1 MKRSEIVNQLM
12 NEGFS
17 EKTLAQLSDKQLN
30 GLAERI
36 LGEQVTPMP
45 PKQPALKIG
54 PKGGELPPSPKG
66 YTISQNPTDKSIIAV
81 AKESEVS
88 EELKGNQKKIDK
100 NHNGKIDAQDFKILK
115 GQKKKGDVN
124 ELLRFY
130 DDDGNPI
137 KNKKGEQD
145 AVSTKDKDFEKKVK
159 TKKSEKNKEDK
170 KSSSEV
176 SEVKTWIKGL
186 VENEKFHSFTS
197 KNEIMDLIQAKLN
210 EGEKHEYGPNVKTGH
225 NGLPEFMTYDAIKSS
240 APTTKP
246 APTKPKVDPGT
257 KPKTPYQPGPGKN
270 PKPKAGLRNLP
281 ENEVTELDHQELTTS
296 DRFEKL
302 RTALAKNTNVSVA
315 YVKKDGTVRHMLVK
329 RFMSSYVP
337 SDREKSEKQM
347 NINQNHDVKRVID
360 VNAYI
365 KGLRETNGD
374 KELAAKKAWR
384 TINLRDVL
392 GFMVKGEFID
402 LRDENE
408 IQQRF
413 GDDVNNS
420 LTKSMVNAMQA
431 EENNAE
437 MEVA

>member
-1 MKRSEIVNQLM
+1 MKRSQIVAQLM

-17 EKTLAQLSDKQLN
+17 EKTLAQLNDKQLN

-36 LGEQVTPMP
+36 LGEAITTTA
-45 PKQPALKIG
+45 KALSKSPDLQNLAKTQDI
-54 PKGGELPPSPKG
+54 KLVGE
-66 YTISQNPTDKSIIAV
+66 TETN
-81 AKESEVS
+81 

-115 GQKKKGDVN
+115 GQKKK
-124 ELLRFY
+124 
-130 DDDGNPI
+130 
-137 KNKKGEQD
+137 K
-145 AVSTKDKDFEKKVK
+145 
-159 TKKSEKNKEDK
+159 
-170 KSSSEV
+170 EV
-176 SEVKTWIKGL
+176 SEVKSWVKGL

-197 KNEIMDLIQAKLN
+197 KNEIMDLIKTKLT
-210 EGEKHEYGPNVKTGH
+210 ESEKHEYGPNVKTGH

-246 APTKPKVDPGT
+246 APTKPKVEPGT

-281 ENEVTELDHQELTTS
+281 ENEVMELDHQELKTS
-296 DRFEKL
+296 ERFEAL

-329 RFMSSYVP
+329 RYMSSYVP
-337 SDREKSEKQM
+337 SEREKSEKQM

-365 KGLRETNGD
+365 KGLKETNGD

-392 GFMVKGEFID
+392 GFMVKGQFMD

-413 GDDVNNS
+413 GDEVNNS
-420 LTKSMVNAMQA
+420 LTKSMVSAMQA
-431 EENNAE
+431 AENNAE

>member
-1 MKRSEIVNQLM
+1 MKRSEIVNQLI

-36 LGEQVTPMP
+36 LGEAITTTA
-45 PKQPALKIG
+45 KALSKSADLQNLAKTQDI
-54 PKGGELPPSPKG
+54 KLVGE
-66 YTISQNPTDKSIIAV
+66 TETN
-81 AKESEVS
+81 

-115 GQKKKGDVN
+115 GQKKETN
-124 ELLRFY
+124 EEKPSAGLS
-130 DDDGNPI
+130 
-137 KNKKGEQD
+137 KEKKSEVVKKAKKGED
-145 AVSTKDKDFEKKVK
+145 IGKKGKGFEKIVK
-159 TKKSEKNKEDK
+159 KAKESGAKDPEAVAGAAMWKNIKREHKETKNW
-170 KSSSEV
+170 V
-176 SEVKTWIKGL
+176 KGL

-197 KNEIMDLIQAKLN
+197 KNEIMDLIQTKLN
-210 EGEKHEYGPNVKTGH
+210 EGEKHQYGPNVKTGH

-257 KPKTPYQPGPGKN
+257 KPKTPYEPGPGKN

-337 SDREKSEKQM
+337 SDREKTEKQM

-365 KGLRETNGD
+365 KGLRETNGN

>member
-1 MKRSEIVNQLM
+1 MKRSQIVAQLM

-17 EKTLAQLSDKQLN
+17 EKTLAQLNDKQLN

-36 LGEQVTPMP
+36 LGEAITTTA
-45 PKQPALKIG
+45 KALSKSPDLQNLAKTQDI
-54 PKGGELPPSPKG
+54 KLVGE
-66 YTISQNPTDKSIIAV
+66 TETN
-81 AKESEVS
+81 

-115 GQKKKGDVN
+115 GQKKKKEVKEEKPSAGLSKEKKSEVV
-124 ELLRFY
+124 
-130 DDDGNPI
+130 
-137 KNKKGEQD
+137 KKAKKGED
-145 AVSTKDKDFEKKVK
+145 IGKKGKGFEKIADKA
-159 TKKSEKNKEDK
+159 SEKYGSKEK
-170 KSSSEV
+170 GEKVAAAAMWKNIKRENT
-176 SEVKTWIKGL
+176 EVKSWVKGL

-197 KNEIMDLIQAKLN
+197 KNEIMDLIQTKLT
-210 EGEKHEYGPNVKTGH
+210 ESEKHEYGPNVKTGH

-246 APTKPKVDPGT
+246 APTKPKVEPGT
-257 KPKTPYQPGPGKN
+257 KPKTPYEPGPGKN

-281 ENEVTELDHQELTTS
+281 ENEVMELDHQELKTS
-296 DRFEKL
+296 ERFEAL

-329 RFMSSYVP
+329 RYMSSYVP
-337 SDREKSEKQM
+337 SEREKSEKQM

-365 KGLRETNGD
+365 KGLKETNGD

-392 GFMVKGEFID
+392 GFMVKGQFMD

-413 GDDVNNS
+413 GDEVNNS

-431 EENNAE
+431 AENNAE

>member
-1 MKRSEIVNQLM
+1 MKRSQIVAQLM

-17 EKTLAQLSDKQLN
+17 EKTLAQLNDKQLN

-36 LGEQVTPMP
+36 LGEAITTTA
-45 PKQPALKIG
+45 KALSKSPDLQNLAKTQDI
-54 PKGGELPPSPKG
+54 KLVGE
-66 YTISQNPTDKSIIAV
+66 TETN
-81 AKESEVS
+81 

-115 GQKKKGDVN
+115 GQKKKKESHKTN
-124 ELLRFY
+124 
-130 DDDGNPI
+130 
-137 KNKKGEQD
+137 
-145 AVSTKDKDFEKKVK
+145 EKK
-159 TKKSEKNKEDK
+159 
-170 KSSSEV
+170 EV
-176 SEVKTWIKGL
+176 SEVKSWVKGL

-197 KNEIMDLIQAKLN
+197 KNEIMDLIKTKLT
-210 EGEKHEYGPNVKTGH
+210 ESEKHEYGPNVKTGH

-257 KPKTPYQPGPGKN
+257 KPKTPYEPGPGKN

-281 ENEVTELDHQELTTS
+281 ENEVMELDHQELKTS
-296 DRFEKL
+296 ERFEAL

-329 RFMSSYVP
+329 RYMSSYVP
-337 SDREKSEKQM
+337 SEREKSEKQM

-365 KGLRETNGD
+365 KGLKETNGN

-392 GFMVKGEFID
+392 GFMVKGQFMD

-413 GDDVNNS
+413 GDEVNNS
-420 LTKSMVNAMQA
+420 LTKSMVSAMQA
-431 EENNAE
+431 AENNAE